1 MVFCGVCHSDVSL
14 GLNHLH
20 NCIYPIVPG
29 HELVGKVVEIGSKV
43 TKVKV
48 GDGIG
53 VGCISDACLDCKT
66 CEFGDEQYCLGGKS
80 VHTYNDKK
88 RYNHIGGNPEA
99 QTFGGYSGSNTLHE
113 HFIMKIPDAI
123 PLEKAGPILCAG
135 ITMYDPLRHWG
146 ATEGKPMTIGIV
158 GVGGLGTMGIKLSKA
173 LGHRVVAISTSA
185 NKKELAMSKGAD
197 VFVVSTDPESM
208 KEGAGLCDLILN
220 TVSAE
225 HQVSTYTPLL
235 HYSGTIVQLGL
246 VIDPHTVNQISLI
259 KGRKTVTGSHIGGI
273 KATEECLALCAEHGI
288 VPDVQIITA
297 DKIDDAWEQLSTSNK
312 DAIRFVIDIKKSM
325 ENKDFMPAE

>member
-1 MVFCGVCHSDVSL
+1 
-14 GLNHLH
+14 
-20 NCIYPIVPG
+20 
-29 HELVGKVVEIGSKV
+29 
-43 TKVKV
+43 
-48 GDGIG
+48 
-53 VGCISDACLDCKT
+53 
-66 CEFGDEQYCLGGKS
+66 
-80 VHTYNDKK
+80 
-88 RYNHIGGNPEA
+88 
-99 QTFGGYSGSNTLHE
+99 
-113 HFIMKIPDAI
+113 
-123 PLEKAGPILCAG
+123 
-135 ITMYDPLRHWG
+135 
-146 ATEGKPMTIGIV
+146 
-158 GVGGLGTMGIKLSKA
+158 
-173 LGHRVVAISTSA
+173 
-185 NKKELAMSKGAD
+185 
-197 VFVVSTDPESM
+197 M

-259 KGRKTVTGSHIGGI
+259 RGRKTVTGSHIGGI